1 MCSNPTQAFILAHA
15 DDDVRQLALQA
26 TGTSGIDLPYALDQI
41 AGRQKARTKLP
52 TWAATEGIVYPS
64 RLAMEQCSSEQTA
77 RYKAEVAVR
86 CLTNGNAR
94 FFADLTGGFGV
105 DFTFIA
111 QAINTLNL
119 KLQTSNL
126 KLQTSNSIYVEQNL
140 QLFAISSKNLHLL
153 VDHAECVCADG
164 VEYLRQ
170 STEHF
175 DLIYLDPARRDSHG
189 HRTYGISDCTPDVL
203 AIRDLLLTKS
213 DCVMLK
219 LSPMLDWRKAV
230 QDLGEK
236 YVTDVHI
243 VSVANECKELLIV
256 MKGTPDIGSLAA
268 RLCRFHKSEANERT
282 EGTQAEHEENG
293 NYSIHCVNLLH
304 DGTTQYFSFPTPN
317 LKRLVSRSNHQTSN
331 FKLQTSNFL
340 YEPNASIMKAGCF
353 DEVEL
358 YFGLQQI
365 EKNSHLFISADFID
379 NFPGRVFRIDAVFTM
394 NKRELKEHLK
404 DITQANI
411 TVRNFPMT
419 VAELRRRLKLVDG
432 GDTYIFATTLPDKRH
447 VLILCSYI

>member
-1 MCSNPTQAFILAHA
+1 M
-15 DDDVRQLALQA
+15 
-26 TGTSGIDLPYALDQI
+26 
-41 AGRQKARTKLP
+41 
-52 TWAATEGIVYPS
+52 
-64 RLAMEQCSSEQTA
+64 
-77 RYKAEVAVR
+77 
-86 CLTNGNAR
+86 
-94 FFADLTGGFGV
+94 
-105 DFTFIA
+105 
-111 QAINTLNL
+111 
-119 KLQTSNL
+119 
-126 KLQTSNSIYVEQNL
+126 
-140 QLFAISSKNLHLL
+140 
-153 VDHAECVCADG
+153 
-164 VEYLRQ
+164 
-170 STEHF
+170 
-175 DLIYLDPARRDSHG
+175 
-189 HRTYGISDCTPDVL
+189 L

-331 FKLQTSNFL
+331 FKLQTSNLKPQTSNFKLQTSNFL